1 MIKIGTQER
10 YLIIFA
16 LLLACVM
23 ILASA
28 GLGVV
33 KQNENES
40 GIEAF
45 TDGSDDG
52 SSESSEIPA
61 ATPIP
66 GEDVPSSSINTSDE
80 QNPEP
85 MNESAIEPVSDQ
97 SNANSDKVTLTVSG
111 SLEYVSPEEM
121 SRMSD
126 VVIIGTVK
134 EVLPSEWNTGDGQIP
149 NDDIY
154 ELEWYDIY
162 TDVVI
167 NVDEYLKNPLS
178 EKELIVRTLG
188 GEKDVISIVVED
200 EVSFNPGEKVF
211 LYLKNDTWPNTMSN
225 GPEHFV
231 VTGVSQGKFTLTDD
245 GKAIHFGE
253 SFTLDELLETV

>member
-23 ILASA
+23 ILAST

-33 KQNENES
+33 KQNEDES

-45 TDGSDDG
+45 TNESNDVSA
-52 SSESSEIPA
+52 ESSETASTAVPD
-61 ATPIP
+61 
-66 GEDVPSSSINTSDE
+66 EDVPSPEVNTGDE
-80 QNPEP
+80 QNNES
-85 MNESAIEPVSDQ
+85 MNGSAIEPVSDQ
-97 SNANSDKVTLTVSG
+97 TNDNKDKVTLTVSG
-111 SLEYVSPEEM
+111 CLEYVSPEEM
-121 SRMSD
+121 SSMSD
-126 VVIIGTVK
+126 VIVIGSVK
-134 EVLPSEWNTGDGQIP
+134 EVLPSEWNTRDGQMP
-149 NDDIY
+149 NNDIY

-167 NVDEYLKNPLS
+167 TVDEYLKTPLS
-178 EKELIVRTLG
+178 EKEVIVRTLG

-200 EVSFNPGEKVF
+200 EASFNPGEKVF

-245 GKAIHFGE
+245 GIAIHFGE